1 MYICIPLH
9 PHICTASHPHTLTSL
24 YMQDLDIV
32 RFDPA
37 LLPVQPNDP
46 TVTISYGFPDIKK
59 EEEFMPEKNISII
72 IDTPYNIRNVSGS
85 V

>member
-1 MYICIPLH
+1 
-9 PHICTASHPHTLTSL
+9 
-24 YMQDLDIV
+24 MQDLDIV

-85 V
+85 VWGSRCVWVFCQH

>member
-46 TVTISYGFPDIKK
+46 IVTISYGFPDIKK